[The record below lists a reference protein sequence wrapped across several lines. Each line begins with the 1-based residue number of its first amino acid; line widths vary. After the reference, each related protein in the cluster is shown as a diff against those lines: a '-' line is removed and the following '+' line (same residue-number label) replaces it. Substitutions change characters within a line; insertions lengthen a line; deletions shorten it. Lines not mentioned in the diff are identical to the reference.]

1 MQRTQIRV
9 EIEAP
14 REKVWQLITEPKEM
28 EMWSPALR
36 DLTYDPPGAITVGTV
51 RKARIESSGKIRTFY
66 TQVTHCEP
74 PDYFTEAAQGET
86 PFVTGKVTSLQLTY
100 RLESEEK
107 NRTTFIF
114 TAQYDI
120 PGFLGRLINKAIG
133 ESMLR
138 AAVKQNFER
147 LKTYAETGRTV

>member
-1 MQRTQIRV
+1 MNRTQIRV

-28 EMWSPALR
+28 EMWSPTLR
-36 DLTYDPPGAITVGTV
+36 DLTYDPPGAIQVGTM
-51 RKARIESSGKIRTFY
+51 RKARVESGGKIREFN

-74 PDYFTEAAQGET
+74 LDYFTEEAQGEN
-86 PFVTGKVTSLQLTY
+86 PFVMGKVKSVQLTY

-107 NRTTFIF
+107 DRTTFIF
-114 TAQYDI
+114 TVQYDI

>member
-1 MQRTQIRV
+1 MNLTQIRV

-14 REKVWQLITEPKEM
+14 REKVWQLITDPKEM
-28 EMWSPALR
+28 EMWSPTLR
-36 DLTYDPPGAITVGTV
+36 DLFYDPPGVIQVSTL
-51 RKARIESSGKIRTFY
+51 RKARIEAGGKIKEY
-66 TQVTHCEP
+66 TTKVTHCEYP
-74 PDYFTEAAQGET
+74 EYFTEVAQGVN
-86 PFVTGKVTSLQLTY
+86 PFGMERIKSIQLTY
-100 RLESEEK
+100 RLEAEEE
-107 NRTTFIF
+107 NRTAFIF
-114 TAQYDI
+114 TAQYDS